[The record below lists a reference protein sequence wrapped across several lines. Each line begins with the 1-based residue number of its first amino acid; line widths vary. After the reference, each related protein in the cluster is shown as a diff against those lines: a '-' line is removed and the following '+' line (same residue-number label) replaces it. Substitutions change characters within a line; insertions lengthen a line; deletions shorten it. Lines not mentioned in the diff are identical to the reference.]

1 MRKLFLATM
10 VMMSAMSAS
19 AIGPDIFNH
28 LGAGVGVGTNG
39 ISVELATPVT
49 RFVTVRA
56 GASFMPGIS
65 FHADADYTYSLPNPV
80 TGLAETRN
88 GEVNLKGD
96 LGRVQGQVIF
106 NVYPAPK
113 VPFYVAVGGYFG
125 GDKLLKIT
133 GHSADLAN
141 PDAQAVIGDYKIP
154 ANANGDIS
162 GGLKVKGFR
171 PYVGIGWGRAIP
183 GKLVNFACDLGVQI
197 QGKPELYTDYGE
209 IDRSITEDDNTFNK
223 VRNALK
229 VYPTLTLKLNFRAF

>member
-1 MRKLFLATM
+1 MKKLLLSL
-10 VMMSAMSAS
+10 MSLVLAMSAN

-39 ISVELATPVT
+39 ISIEVATPIT
-49 RFVTVRA
+49 RFVTMRA
-56 GASFMPGIS
+56 GASFMPGIT
-65 FHADADYTYSLPNPV
+65 FNADADFTYDAPNTA
-80 TGLAETRN
+80 TGIMESRN
-88 GEVNLKGD
+88 GTVSLKGD

-113 VPFYVAVGGYFG
+113 VPVYVAVGGCFG

-133 GHSADLAN
+133 GHSAELAN

-183 GKLVNFACDLGVQI
+183 SKLVNFACDPGVQI
-197 QGKPELYTDYGE
+197 QGKSELYTEYGE
-209 IDRSITEDDNTFNK
+209 IDRSVTEDDNTFNK

-229 VYPTLTLKLNFRAF
+229 VYPTLTFRINFRAF

>member
-56 GASFMPGIS
+56 GASFMPGIT
-65 FHADADYTYSLPNPV
+65 FNADADYTYSLTNPV
-80 TGLAETRN
+80 SGSTETRN
-88 GEVNLKGD
+88 GEVSLKGD

-162 GGLKVKGFR
+162 GCLKVKGFR

-183 GKLVNFACDLGVQI
+183 GKLVNFAFDLGVQI

-209 IDRSITEDDNTFNK
+209 IDRSIMEDDNTFNK

-229 VYPTLTLKLNFRAF
+229 VYPTLTFKINFRAF

>member
-1 MRKLFLATM
+1 MKKVLIGLTM
-10 VMMSAMSAS
+10 FAMAFSAS
-19 AIGPDIFNH
+19 SQTKDLFNH
-28 LGAGVGVGTNG
+28 LGAGVGVGSNG

-49 RFVTVRA
+49 KFVTLRA

-65 FHADADYTYSLPNPV
+65 FNAYADYTFQVPN
-80 TGLAETRN
+80 TSSGTMETRN
-88 GEVNLKGD
+88 GEVKLKGYF
-96 LGRVQGQVIF
+96 GRVQGQVIF

-113 VPFYVAVGGYFG
+113 IPLYVAVGGYFG

-133 GHSADLAN
+133 GHSPELAN

-154 ANANGDIS
+154 ADANGNIS

-183 GKLVNFACDLGVQI
+183 GKLLNFACDLGVQI
-197 QGKPELYTDYGE
+197 QGKPELYTEYGE
-209 IDRSITEDDNTFNK
+209 IDKSITEDDNTFNK

-229 VYPTLTLKLNFRAF
+229 VYPTLTFRLNFRAF